1 MKRILQMAKKW
12 KFCIILLVSLWIVS
26 SLITAYQ
33 NAHMTAIE
41 QAERILNTWYIR
53 GNVSMTIWEYKKLLR
68 RTEKKDG
75 DQSKDIVALKTN
87 LATFYMEK
95 KQYEKAEI
103 CLREAEEISNQTGLK
118 EWPVNDLYR
127 AYGQY
132 ETSQRNYDK
141 ALEYYEK
148 SVKWCKELYG
158 SNSTQGGILYLLMS
172 YTYLEM
178 DDLEEAEKYAE
189 LAMMPSYRE
198 RDRLYVINALV
209 ASGDIRIRQEK
220 YDLAISRYEDAYQY
234 YKDKLLSNTKE
245 DADIMDAIREK
256 IEETKRMM
264 REGDGDGM

>member
-1 MKRILQMAKKW
+1 
-12 KFCIILLVSLWIVS
+12 
-26 SLITAYQ
+26 
-33 NAHMTAIE
+33 
-41 QAERILNTWYIR
+41 
-53 GNVSMTIWEYKKLLR
+53 
-68 RTEKKDG
+68 
-75 DQSKDIVALKTN
+75 
-87 LATFYMEK
+87 MEK

-209 ASGDIRIRQEK
+209 ASGDIRIRQGK

-264 REGDGDGM
+264 EEGE